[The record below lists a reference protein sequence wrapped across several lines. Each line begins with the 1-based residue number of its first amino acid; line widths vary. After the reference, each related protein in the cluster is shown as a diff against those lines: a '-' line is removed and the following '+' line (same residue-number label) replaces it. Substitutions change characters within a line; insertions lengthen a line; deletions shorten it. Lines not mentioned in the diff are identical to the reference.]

1 MIEFIKD
8 PEVWVGVGFLI
19 VLIGFV
25 LIGVPRMVATA
36 LDARAAAIAAELE
49 TAKKLREEAEGV
61 LAQYQRRAQQVD
73 LEAEA
78 ILTAAREDAARFEAD
93 ARAALA
99 QQMER
104 RTKQAQDKIAQAEA
118 AAMAEIRA
126 LAADAAAGAAE
137 KLIAARLDE
146 TRAGKLIAQSIQ
158 DLPGK
163 LN

>member
-1 MIEFIKD
+1 MELIQD
-8 PEVWVGVGFLI
+8 PEIWIAVGFVI
-19 VLIGFV
+19 VLGLFAWF
-25 LIGVPRMVATA
+25 GVPGMVGKM
-36 LDARAAAIAAELE
+36 LDARAAGIAAELDM
-49 TAKKLREEAEGV
+49 AKKLREEAEAV
-61 LAQYQRRAQQVD
+61 LAGYKRKAQDVEK
-73 LEAEA
+73 EADA
-78 ILTAAREDAARFEAD
+78 ILTGAREDAARFSDD
-93 ARAALA
+93 ARTALA
-99 QQMER
+99 QLIER

-146 TRAGKLIAQSIQ
+146 KRAGALIAQSIQ